1 MSAEDADEDESHFQR
16 VWDEIASSNENID
29 NETPIPLS
37 TDTLVHFI
45 LEARTL
51 SASNTLP
58 LSVQVP
64 LDAWLKCM
72 ASPQL
77 EETRI
82 DSAAAAS
89 DRSLRTLKLAKNAF
103 DALGVA
109 CSYQPELKP
118 FYARAAVHWVLG
130 AGGMVRS
137 ESTDVNVGSRYLLDE
152 EENVSP
158 TQKSLESLESDVL
171 KYTEGVREAERKLV
185 ASTVDTSGMTADEL
199 FVHRVNTVG
208 VLEAMR
214 LLELE
219 QQQQDAEFALLR
231 QRSRHGSNQ
240 SSIAGGKANS
250 LKAKSPTPVPATD
263 VYKEEPQKWMMDY
276 VFSGANKIA
285 RVAEEES
292 TSVEAKESFGRIE
305 AMKREIAEPSESNIP
320 ATIFRIYP
328 EIGAAHDSAIS
339 SGSLQTGKSSRSQ
352 NMLAQSNDIF
362 LSSET
367 GFVTP
372 ANELILDEILSSPET
387 PMDLDLE
394 ESVPETKPIYAAVK
408 HSPPTH
414 TPAQRDLQQSA
425 DALNVK
431 LSNIVL
437 RQSNA
442 VLVASPFSASD
453 DNLAIDPGANASRTD
468 EPKDEKRAGTLW
480 PAFKAS
486 IFVGVVAAAGYF
498 VFGMNGTRLRRTSRR

>member
-1 MSAEDADEDESHFQR
+1 MSVQDADEDETHFQR

-37 TDTLVHFI
+37 TDTLAHFI
-45 LEARTL
+45 FEARTL
-51 SASNTLP
+51 SASSTLP
-58 LSVQVP
+58 LSVQIP

-72 ASPQL
+72 ASPPL
-77 EETRI
+77 DETRI
-82 DSAAAAS
+82 DAAAA

-130 AGGMVRS
+130 AGGMARS
-137 ESTDVNVGSRYLLDE
+137 ESKDVNVGSRHLLDE
-152 EENVSP
+152 GENVSP
-158 TQKSLESLESDVL
+158 TQKSLEKLESVESNAL
-171 KYTEGVREAERKLV
+171 KYTEGVRDAERKLV
-185 ASTVDTSGMTADEL
+185 ASTVDTSFMTADEL

-250 LKAKSPTPVPATD
+250 LKAKSPTPVHTTD
-263 VYKEEPQKWMMDY
+263 AHKEDPQKWMMEY

-285 RVAEEES
+285 RVSEEES
-292 TSVEAKESFGRIE
+292 IAVEVKESFGRIE
-305 AMKREIAEPSESNIP
+305 AMKREIAKPSESNIP

-328 EIGAAHDSAIS
+328 EIGATHESAVA
-339 SGSLQTGKSSRSQ
+339 SGSLQTGNSSRSL

-362 LSSET
+362 VSSET

-387 PMDLDLE
+387 PMDLDLT

-425 DALNVK
+425 DSLNVK
-431 LSNIVL
+431 LSSIVL
-437 RQSNA
+437 RQSKV

-453 DNLAIDPGANASRTD
+453 DNLAVDAVLSRTN
-468 EPKDEKRAGTLW
+468 EPKDEKREGILW
-480 PAFKAS
+480 HAFKAS
-486 IFVGVVAAAGYF
+486 LFVGVVAAAGYF
-498 VFGMNGTRLRRTSRR
+498 VFGKRPRRAPRR

>member
-1 MSAEDADEDESHFQR
+1 MSAEDADEDETHFQR

-58 LSVQVP
+58 SSVQIP

-77 EETRI
+77 NESRI
-82 DSAAAAS
+82 DGAAS
-89 DRSLRTLKLAKNAF
+89 DGSLRTLKLAKNAF

-158 TQKSLESLESDVL
+158 TQKSLESVESDVL
-171 KYTEGVREAERKLV
+171 KYTEGVKGAERKLV

-208 VLEAMR
+208 VLEAIR

-250 LKAKSPTPVPATD
+250 LKAKSPTVPATD
-263 VYKEEPQKWMMDY
+263 AHKEDPQKWMMDY

-285 RVAEEES
+285 RVSEEES
-292 TSVEAKESFGRIE
+292 TGVEAKESFGRIE

-328 EIGAAHDSAIS
+328 EIGAAHESAMS
-339 SGSLQTGKSSRSQ
+339 SGSLQARKSSRSL
-352 NMLAQSNDIF
+352 NVLAQSNDIF
-362 LSSET
+362 VSSET

-394 ESVPETKPIYAAVK
+394 ELVPETKPIFAAVK

-431 LSNIVL
+431 LSSIVL
-437 RQSNA
+437 RQSNG

-453 DNLAIDPGANASRTD
+453 DSLAIDPGAVPSRTN
-468 EPKDEKRAGTLW
+468 EPKDEKRAGILW

-486 IFVGVVAAAGYF
+486 LFVGLVAAAGYF
-498 VFGMNGTRLRRTSRR
+498 VFGMNGKRARRTPRR

>member
-1 MSAEDADEDESHFQR
+1 MSAEDPNEDEDETHFQR

-37 TDTLVHFI
+37 SDSLAHFI

-51 SASNTLP
+51 SASGTLP
-58 LSVQVP
+58 LSVQIP
-64 LDAWLKCM
+64 LDAWLKCI
-72 ASPQL
+72 AIPHL
-77 EETRI
+77 E
-82 DSAAAAS
+82 DSHDS
-89 DRSLRTLKLAKNAF
+89 NHSLRTLKLAKNAF

-158 TQKSLESLESDVL
+158 TQKSFESMESDVL
-171 KYTEGVREAERKLV
+171 KYTESVREAERKIL
-185 ASTVDTSGMTADEL
+185 ASTVDTSAMTADEL

-231 QRSRHGSNQ
+231 QRLRHGSNQ

-250 LKAKSPTPVPATD
+250 VKAKSPNTVSATAD
-263 VYKEEPQKWMMDY
+263 ANKDPQKWMMDY

-285 RVAEEES
+285 KVSEEES
-292 TSVEAKESFGRIE
+292 TVVEAKESLRRVG
-305 AMKREIAEPSESNIP
+305 AMKPEIAKPVQSNIP

-328 EIGAAHDSAIS
+328 EVAHDSAVTAE
-339 SGSLQTGKSSRSQ
+339 LLHTEKSSRSL

-362 LSSET
+362 VSSET

-372 ANELILDEILSSPET
+372 ANELILDELLSSPET

-394 ESVPETKPIYAAVK
+394 ELAPETKPIFAAVK
-408 HSPPTH
+408 HSPPTQ
-414 TPAQRDLQQSA
+414 TTAQRDLQESA

-431 LSNIVL
+431 LSDIVL
-437 RQSNA
+437 RQS
-442 VLVASPFSASD
+442 VLVASPFSASND
-453 DNLAIDPGANASRTD
+453 SLTIDPGADPSRKND
-468 EPKDEKRAGTLW
+468 PKNEKRTGILW

-486 IFVGVVAAAGYF
+486 LFVGVVAAAGYF
-498 VFGMNGTRLRRTSRR
+498 VFGMNGKPLRRAPRR